1 MRGGVRR
8 WLFADQ
14 HGPHFLDHDDQLV
27 LLVEALSVLRRRR
40 VTGTM
45 ITIDRNIEEEQ
56 SR

>member
-1 MRGGVRR
+1 MSVGVRR

-14 HGPHFLDHDDQLV
+14 HGPHFLDDDQPV

-40 VTGTM
+40 VTGAM
-45 ITIDRNIEEEQ
+45 VTIERNVEEEQ